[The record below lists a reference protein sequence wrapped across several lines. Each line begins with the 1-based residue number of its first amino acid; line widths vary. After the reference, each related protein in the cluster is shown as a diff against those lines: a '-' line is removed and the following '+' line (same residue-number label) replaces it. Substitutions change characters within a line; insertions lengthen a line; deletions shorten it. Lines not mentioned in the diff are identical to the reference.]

1 MSFRLVA
8 ITIFLLFTHQISAT
22 DSDSTNGKYSWSIRR
37 DHGFL
42 IAHRPALVPL
52 QEKHIS
58 GFEISLAKI
67 SSGKNEWEREFLNP
81 NRGITFAYFD
91 LGSPDKLGYGF
102 AVYPYIDFP
111 LNKNSDNKFIFRYG
125 IGLGWVEKTFNSSDN
140 FKNAA
145 IGSHFNGIIHFDLRY
160 EKRLSRLSLLEIS
173 TGITHYSN
181 GSYSIPNLGIN
192 VATLNLAYTRYFGE
206 RLAINSARSDLKP
219 KSSNWIAYIG
229 AGLKKIYPPE
239 GKQYNIGVISFSR
252 MTSIGNKSNWGIG
265 IDGFYDNSLSAR
277 LKNSNSEL
285 KGFSDDV
292 RAGIFGAIEV
302 SVGKTG
308 LLFNMGHYLYSRW
321 KEDGNIYHR
330 ICVRQYF
337 ENFFLC
343 MNLKTHYAR
352 ADFVEFGIGKKF

>member
-1 MSFRLVA
+1 MNLRFLSF
-8 ITIFLLFTHQISAT
+8 IILLFSVQHLSASE
-22 DSDSTNGKYSWSIRR
+22 SDSTSGKYSWSFRR

-58 GFEISLAKI
+58 GFEISLSKI
-67 SSGKNEWEREFLNP
+67 SFGKNEWERDFLNP

-91 LGSPDKLGYGF
+91 LGSPDKLGSGF

-111 LNKNSDNKFIFRYG
+111 LNKKNDWKLIFRYG
-125 IGLGWVEKTFNSSDN
+125 IGLGWVEKTFNSNDN

-145 IGSHFNGIIHFDLRY
+145 IGSNLNGIIHFDLHY
-160 EKRLSRLSLLEIS
+160 EKRLSKKSLLEIS
-173 TGITHYSN
+173 TAITHYSN

-206 RLAINSARSDLKP
+206 RLAIDYTPSILKP
-219 KSSNWIAYIG
+219 GTSNWIVYLG
-229 AGLKKIYPPE
+229 TGLKKIYPPE
-239 GKQYNIGVISFSR
+239 GKQYNIGVASVSR
-252 MTSIGNKSNWGIG
+252 MMTIGNKSKWGFG
-265 IDGFYDNSLSAR
+265 VDGFYDNSLSAR
-277 LKNSNSEL
+277 LKKENSEM
-285 KGFSDDV
+285 KGFSDDL
-292 RAGIFGAIEV
+292 RIGIFGVYEISA
-302 SVGKTG
+302 GKTG
-308 LLFNMGHYLYSRW
+308 LLFNMGYYLFSRW

-337 ENFFLC
+337 QKFFLC

-352 ADFVEFGIGKKF
+352 ADFVEFGIGTKF

>member
-1 MSFRLVA
+1 MNYRLIA
-8 ITIFLLFTHQISAT
+8 FLIFLFLFHQNFAS
-22 DSDSTNGKYSWSIRR
+22 DLDSTRGKYSWSIRR

-67 SSGKNEWEREFLNP
+67 SSGKNEWERDFLNP
-81 NRGITFAYFD
+81 SRGITLAYFD
-91 LGSPDKLGYGF
+91 LGSPDKLGYGI

-111 LNKNSDNKFIFRYG
+111 LNNKTDNKLIFRYG
-125 IGLGWVEKTFNSSDN
+125 IGLGWVEKTFNSTDN

-145 IGSHFNGIIHFDLRY
+145 IGSNLNGIIHFDLHY
-160 EKRLSRLSLLEIS
+160 EKLLSKFSLLEIS
-173 TGITHYSN
+173 AAITHYSN

-206 RLAINSARSDLKP
+206 KLAINRTPSIAKP
-219 KSSNWIAYIG
+219 KTSNWITYIG

-239 GKQYNIGVISFSR
+239 GKQYNIGVVSVSR
-252 MTSIGNKSNWGIG
+252 MFSIGNKSNWGFG

-277 LKNSNSEL
+277 LERVNAEL
-285 KGFSDDV
+285 KGFSDDF
-292 RAGIFGAIEV
+292 RTGIFGAIEV
-302 SVGKTG
+302 SAGKTG
-308 LLFNMGHYLYSRW
+308 LLFNMGYYLFSRW

-337 ENFFLC
+337 DKFFLC